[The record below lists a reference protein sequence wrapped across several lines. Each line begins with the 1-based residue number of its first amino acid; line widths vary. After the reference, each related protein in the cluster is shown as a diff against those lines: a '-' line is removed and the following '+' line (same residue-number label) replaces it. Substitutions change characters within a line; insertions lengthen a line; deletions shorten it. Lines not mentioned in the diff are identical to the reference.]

1 MSRIACVLLLVF
13 CSAPAHGSERLPGA
27 PVRLGDDRFRA
38 GGSVSHLAL
47 APDGKRYATAHTAA
61 PDRIVVTVWD
71 ADTGRRVH
79 EHLVSAKLF
88 KGLVW
93 GTRGAFAVTGR
104 AEPGTSGQP
113 GAEFPDDF
121 CVWDITDP
129 TGAPPFVELPQF
141 VERVS
146 GAIDGSG
153 PPPRAA
159 YTDFRLSTDGSRLAA
174 RWVSADEKHAVRVF
188 DLKPA
193 GTAAKLTRV
202 ANIDLGAEGAD
213 GFSFSADGRTLL
225 TVRKLN
231 DPERGA
237 REAVVTAW
245 PVDSGKP
252 KRPVRV
258 PDGARLMYAPDARSL
273 AVFTAGDREWGF
285 DVIPIVEPY
294 KSPPRTRQRLRW
306 PLPHPET
313 EAHDGGGFAFFP
325 SGDILAV
332 ATGRGTLVL
341 DTSRGKELARLEGH
355 ADTCGAVAVS
365 ADGTRIATA
374 DGFGLVRLWDAKTF
388 RSLHE
393 APGHRAPVTHAEL
406 SPDGKRLL
414 TWAEDETV
422 RFWDL
427 ATGQELRA
435 FAGAPGLGGTRSR
448 DSRPTFAPDG
458 TAILFSTKDRLV
470 GRDLQTGL
478 EIPLPGDLANSKP
491 RNVVFAPDGRSVL
504 TWADADPSVAVYDW
518 PGGKKRFDVSPDG
531 PVRPAHFSPDGAA
544 VFADVRRARR
554 WDARTGKELAPARP
568 DDRSDASY
576 PLVALRPNPLW
587 LVQDLRD
594 ETPCVVA
601 SGTHTPVPYIRLGR
615 ARGDTPTFAESR
627 VAVSPTGGLLAV
639 ESDGPA
645 RAVLLEAATQTVRR
659 ELRGHRGAVRVLGF
673 TPDGTKLL
681 TAGGDHTVLVWDVR
695 LQSVPLPDVV
705 KRETNAA
712 KLWEALAT
720 GPAGDAY
727 LAMSRLSREPDAA
740 VKMARLRLKPA
751 VTNRTEA
758 EASRV
763 ADARA
768 VELLAALGTSPAR
781 ELLEELAGGAATAFR
796 TQEARRALERNTR

>member
-1 MSRIACVLLLVF
+1 MSRIACVLLLVL
-13 CSAPAHGSERLPGA
+13 CSAPVRGSELPHGA
-27 PVRLGDDRFRA
+27 AVRLGDDRFRA

-47 APDGKRYATAHTAA
+47 APDGKRYATAHTAT
-61 PDRIVVTVWD
+61 PDRVAVTVWD

-93 GTRGAFAVTGR
+93 GARGAFAVAGR
-104 AEPGTSGQP
+104 AEPGTDGQP
-113 GAEFPDDF
+113 GAEVPDDF
-121 CVWDITDP
+121 CVWDFTDP
-129 TGAPPFVELPQF
+129 NGAPPLVELPQ
-141 VERVS
+141 VAER
-146 GAIDGSG
+146 G
-153 PPPRAA
+153 PVAPARAA
-159 YTDFRLSTDGSRLAA
+159 YTDFRFSADGSRLAA

-193 GTAAKLTRV
+193 ATAAKLTRV
-202 ANIDLGAEGAD
+202 ANIDLGAEGPD
-213 GFSFSADGRTLL
+213 GFGFSADGETLI

-245 PVDSGKP
+245 PVDGGKP

-258 PDGARLMYAPDARSL
+258 PDGPRLMFAPDARSL
-273 AVFTAGDREWGF
+273 AVFATDDREWGF
-285 DVIPIVEPY
+285 DVVPIAAPDT
-294 KSPPRTRQRLRW
+294 SPPRARQRFRW
-306 PLPHPET
+306 PLPHPEA
-313 EAHDGGGFAFFP
+313 EARDGGGFAFFP
-325 SGDILAV
+325 TGDRLAV

-341 DTSRGKELARLEGH
+341 DTLRGKELARLEGH
-355 ADTCGAVAVS
+355 ADTPGAVAVS

-393 APGHRAPVTHAEL
+393 APGHRAPVVHAEL

-435 FAGAPGLGGTRSR
+435 FAGAPGLGETRSR
-448 DSRPTFAPDG
+448 GSRPTFAPDG

-491 RNVVFAPDGRSVL
+491 RNVVFAPDGKSVL
-504 TWADADPSVAVYDW
+504 TWADADPPVTVYDW

-544 VFADVRRARR
+544 VFADVRRDRR
-554 WDARTGKELAPARP
+554 WDARTGKELAPTRP
-568 DDRSDASY
+568 DGRSDASY

-601 SGTHTPVPYIRLGR
+601 SGTHTPVPHIRLGR

-627 VAVSPTGGLLAV
+627 VAVSPTGTLLAV

-659 ELRGHRGAVRVLGF
+659 ELRGHRGAVRILGF
-673 TPDGTKLL
+673 TPDGAKLL

-712 KLWEALAT
+712 KLWEVLAT
-720 GPAGDAY
+720 GSAGEAY

-751 VTNRTEA
+751 VTNRTES
-758 EASRV
+758 EASRI
-763 ADARA
+763 ADVRGI
-768 VELLAALGTSPAR
+768 ELLAALGTSPAR
-781 ELLEELAGGAATAFR
+781 ELLEELAGGEAAAFR
-796 TQEARRALERNTR
+796 TQGARRALERNTR